1 VEPASNNGFAG
12 KITVLSGAGG
22 GIGTEMSKR
31 ILADGGTLV
40 AIDQNQ
46 ESLQRLEELLGKQ
59 DRLITFPIDVSDE
72 SACTA
77 LAEHVKKRCGRVDVL
92 INNAGFFPVHRF
104 EELIYA
110 QWRHVI
116 ATNLDSVFLMTK
128 SLLPLMKPIGRGR
141 IVNIGSS
148 SIFSAPAF
156 HPDYVAAKSGVIGL
170 SRCMANEF
178 GKYGITVNVVSPGL
192 TDTPGTRSV
201 FGLEA
206 VQSRAATRP
215 LGRTQVAHD
224 VIGTIAFLAS
234 DDAGFI
240 TGQMINVDGGAI
252 FH

>member
-1 VEPASNNGFAG
+1 
-12 KITVLSGAGG
+12 
-22 GIGTEMSKR
+22 
-31 ILADGGTLV
+31 
-40 AIDQNQ
+40 
-46 ESLQRLEELLGKQ
+46 
-59 DRLITFPIDVSDE
+59 
-72 SACTA
+72 
-77 LAEHVKKRCGRVDVL
+77 
-92 INNAGFFPVHRF
+92 
-104 EELIYA
+104 
-110 QWRHVI
+110 
-116 ATNLDSVFLMTK
+116 MTK
-128 SLLPLMKPIGRGR
+128 SLLPLMKPLGRGR

-148 SIFSAPAF
+148 STFSAPAF

-192 TDTPGTRSV
+192 TDTPGTRNV

-234 DDAGFI
+234 DDAGFV
-240 TGQMINVDGGAI
+240 TGQMINVDGGAV